1 MTIHPIIPRDLFG
14 SLPQNKKSLRMD
26 ALYLEESIKRREL
39 TLNSLIAKV
48 AMITDIPESDLLLE
62 RKNAEDK
69 RLKDVL
75 LLPDLLEE
83 I

>member
-1 MTIHPIIPRDLFG
+1 
-14 SLPQNKKSLRMD
+14 
-26 ALYLEESIKRREL
+26 
-39 TLNSLIAKV
+39 
-48 AMITDIPESDLLLE
+48 MITDIPESDLLLE

-75 LLPDLLEE
+75 LLPNLLEE